1 MIMIITNNSN
11 NNNDDNDINNINK
24 NDDDVKI
31 MNKKLTKTSSLVF
44 LRYHSMKLLT
54 LKSN

>member
-24 NDDDVKI
+24 IDNDVKI
-31 MNKKLTKTSSLVF
+31 MNKK
-44 LRYHSMKLLT
+44 
-54 LKSN
+54 

>member
-11 NNNDDNDINNINK
+11 NDNDDNDINNINK

-31 MNKKLTKTSSLVF
+31 MNKKLTKSPF
-44 LRYHSMKLLT
+44 WFF
-54 LKSN
+54 